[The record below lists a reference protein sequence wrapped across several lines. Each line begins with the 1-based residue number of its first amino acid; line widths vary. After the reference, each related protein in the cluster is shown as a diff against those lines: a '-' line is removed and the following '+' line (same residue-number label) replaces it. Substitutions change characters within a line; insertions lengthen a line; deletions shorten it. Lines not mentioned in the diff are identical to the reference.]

1 MIKSQFGKPL
11 IEIRKNIMFRSY
23 MDDALEEAVKAL
35 ERGEVPVGAVIVET
49 SGNIIAR
56 AGNETRGRMDPSA
69 HAELIAIR
77 KACNTL
83 KTERLLNCDMYVT
96 LEPCAMCA
104 ALIAHA
110 RIRRVYFAA
119 SDPKSGGVQQ
129 GARVFEH
136 KQTHHVPEI
145 YSGIGEEKAVKLLR
159 DFFAEKREKV

>member
-1 MIKSQFGKPL
+1 
-11 IEIRKNIMFRSY
+11 MFRTY
-23 MDDALEEAVKAL
+23 MDDALEEAAKAFK
-35 ERGEVPVGAVIVET
+35 RGEVPVGAVIVET

-83 KTERLLNCDMYVT
+83 KTDRLLNCDMYVT

-159 DFFAEKREKV
+159 DFFADKREKV

>member
-1 MIKSQFGKPL
+1 
-11 IEIRKNIMFRSY
+11 MFRTY
-23 MDDALEEAVKAL
+23 MDDALEEAAKAF

-56 AGNETRGRMDPSA
+56 AGNETRERMDPSA
-69 HAELIAIR
+69 HAEVIAIR

>member
-1 MIKSQFGKPL
+1 
-11 IEIRKNIMFRSY
+11 MFRTF
-23 MDDALEEAVKAL
+23 MDDALEEAAKAL
-35 ERGEVPVGAVIVET
+35 KRGEVPVGAIIVET

>member
-1 MIKSQFGKPL
+1 
-11 IEIRKNIMFRSY
+11 MFRTY
-23 MDDALEEAVKAL
+23 MDDALEEAAKAF

-83 KTERLLNCDMYVT
+83 KTDRLLNCDMYVT

-159 DFFAEKREKV
+159 DFFADKREKV